1 MTLLEWIL
9 EQNNTPGWRTG
20 VSSGERHPQ
29 ITQEAIEA
37 VGKRELLEQAAVLE
51 GSGLIAVDWRE
62 MRNDIARIHYR
73 LEDVGRMYELAGI
86 PDPREALAR
95 AEGLV
100 RQYRE
105 RLENEDFK
113 PYYDELLEK
122 IGKGSLP
129 EYAENENFF
138 RALNAIADN
147 RESLWETQFSARVF
161 GNAKYFGK
169 NLRKPVLNKLC
180 RYGSLVEDDME
191 EDEVFAEYG
200 IMSYSQQLECKGP
213 LLVDT
218 PDREGKRRLASGE
231 NFPLG
236 MVLNARTLAAAS
248 PVGLP
253 GVRRMI
259 TIENKANY
267 ESMEYSGDT
276 LYIYCHGFFSPK
288 ERRFLRRAEEL
299 AGPETEFLHW
309 SDMDYGGIRI
319 FRFMKEKVFA
329 RVKPFHMDAGS
340 FERYRLAGAGIPLEE
355 KKRQK
360 LLALD
365 VPELEE
371 LKACILQYGLEI
383 EQENLLEGRQETH
396 V

>member
-1 MTLLEWIL
+1 
-9 EQNNTPGWRTG
+9 
-20 VSSGERHPQ
+20 
-29 ITQEAIEA
+29 
-37 VGKRELLEQAAVLE
+37 
-51 GSGLIAVDWRE
+51 
-62 MRNDIARIHYR
+62 MR
-73 LEDVGRMYELAGI
+73 
-86 PDPREALAR
+86 
-95 AEGLV
+95 
-100 RQYRE
+100 
-105 RLENEDFK
+105 
-113 PYYDELLEK
+113 
-122 IGKGSLP
+122 
-129 EYAENENFF
+129 
-138 RALNAIADN
+138 
-147 RESLWETQFSARVF
+147 
-161 GNAKYFGK
+161 
-169 NLRKPVLNKLC
+169 KLC
-180 RYGSLVEDDME
+180 RYGSAVEDGME

-200 IMSYSQQLECKGP
+200 IMSYSQQMECKGP

-231 NFPLG
+231 SFPLG

-248 PVGLP
+248 PAGLP
-253 GVRRMI
+253 GVRRII

-288 ERRFLRRAEEL
+288 ERRFLRSAAEI
-299 AGPETEFLHW
+299 AGAETEFLHW

-329 RVKPFHMDAGS
+329 QVKPLHMDAES
-340 FERYRLAGAGIPLEE
+340 FERCRLAGAGIPLEE
-355 KKRQK
+355 EKRKK
-360 LLALD
+360 LLALG

>member
-37 VGKRELLEQAAVLE
+37 VGKRELLEQAAALKRE
-51 GSGLIAVDWRE
+51 GLIEFAPRE
-62 MRNDIARIHYR
+62 FGNDIARIHYR

-95 AEGLV
+95 AGSLV
-100 RQYRE
+100 RQYRA

-113 PYYDELLEK
+113 PFYDKLLEQ

-129 EYAENENFF
+129 EYVENEDFF
-138 RALNAIADN
+138 RALNAVADN

-169 NLRKPVLNKLC
+169 NLRKPVLRKLC
-180 RYGSLVEDDME
+180 RYGSAME

-248 PVGLP
+248 PAGLP

-329 RVKPFHMDAGS
+329 RVKPFHMDAES

-355 KKRQK
+355 KKREK